1 MCLSNKLVHK
11 NKRSGGFGVT
21 NELYTGRLFIKSLV
35 RVSDESPAVLKIK
48 FLQPICHGDAL
59 NYATTTSFQVLK

>member
-11 NKRSGGFGVT
+11 NKHSEGFGVT
-21 NELYTGRLFIKSLV
+21 NELCISRLFRKSVV

-48 FLQPICHGDAL
+48 FLQAIFHGDAL
-59 NYATTTSFQVLK
+59 KYATTTSFQVLK